1 MDGDS
6 LAVQGGEGQED
17 GERDEEADQGER
29 EEDHRH
35 LVNVEVES
43 DVRKVNARRVVCPAP
58 TARFHRHRQKNC
70 QYKRN
75 FGKI

>member
-1 MDGDS
+1 MAVDGDS

-35 LVNVEVES
+35 LVDVEVES
-43 DVRKVNARRVVCPAP
+43 DVRKVNAGRVVCPAP
-58 TARFHRHRQKNC
+58 TEIVRKTVNI
-70 QYKRN
+70 KESL
-75 FGKI
+75 